1 MNFALTIIILP
12 NRLYDLVIL
21 QADDA
26 KVSEVTNQTEETKKE
41 CCGGC
46 DKKLPTTEAVS
57 TPTESEKVE
66 PKEAVLTDDEDY
78 KLAEEEHEED
88 NKAAMFP
95 TDDED
100 LKLTDDIEHEGHVE
114 EDDEID
120 D

>member
-1 MNFALTIIILP
+1 MAS
-12 NRLYDLVIL
+12 V

-57 TPTESEKVE
+57 TPTTESEKAE
-66 PKEAVLTDDEDY
+66 PKEVVLTDDEDY